1 MKTLFKQSLVI
12 FFILMLSACVTIRYS
27 KTKIVQSPPDVIHV
41 SQPTPNISP
50 DTEKWDI
57 NSPLSITTALQLA
70 LKNNPDT
77 RMALARIEQA
87 RADIRSARSAFF
99 PTIDF
104 YTEFVS
110 GETPSGYLFKTIDQR
125 KLPPNTNF
133 NNPGWFEN
141 YETGVNVN
149 YTIFSGGRHFLS
161 QKMAQK
167 SEHASHLDKTAIENQ
182 LMASV
187 VNAYYDALAAED
199 YIHIARESVASV
211 EEQLRMMQVRFEA
224 GGALQSD
231 VLSLQVRLA
240 QVKEAVVRSTNQQK
254 ISIAVLS
261 NLIAL
266 TPDHTIILKKTE
278 TQWIDV
284 PENDS
289 DGFQF
294 SIENRPEIHKVHTQI
309 SQSRLGVDAA
319 MTGYLPQVNLF
330 TRHYYDAWDMGY
342 HSKRRNWSAGAM
354 LNWNLFNGM
363 QTQAQVD
370 KASARLQEL
379 TEAYRKIIMDIRLD
393 VKNAYLNLDA
403 ANARLIVAKSSVE
416 SAQESFQ
423 QVKKQYEGGSA
434 NITRYLEAELD
445 RNRARISAT
454 AAYYDREKGY
464 SNIARAIG
472 LWSKWEPSH
481 KRTTE

>member
-1 MKTLFKQSLVI
+1 MNVSIKQSIV
-12 FFILMLSACVTIRYS
+12 FIIIAMLTSCVSIEYS
-27 KTKIVQSPPDVIHV
+27 STMLIDDPGDEVSITQSTKTAKQDW
-41 SQPTPNISP
+41 NR
-50 DTEKWDI
+50 KL
-57 NSPLSITTALQLA
+57 PLSIAKALELA
-70 LKNNPDT
+70 QKNNPET
-77 RMALARIEQA
+77 RMAKARINQA
-87 RADIRSARSAFF
+87 RADIRAANADFF
-99 PTIDF
+99 PTVGF

-149 YTIFSGGRHFLS
+149 YTLFSGGRQLLN
-161 QKMAQK
+161 QKIAQK
-167 SEHASHLDKTAIENQ
+167 GEKISRFDKSAIENQ
-182 LMASV
+182 LLSSV

-199 YIHIARESVASV
+199 YVQIAKESVTAV
-211 EEQLRMMQVRFEA
+211 EEQLRLMKVRFDA
-224 GGALQSD
+224 GGALHSD

-240 QVKEAVVRSTNQQK
+240 QAKESLVRSNNQRK
-254 ISIAVLS
+254 ISLLILA
-261 NLIAL
+261 NLIGED
-266 TPDHTIILKKTE
+266 PDTSIILKK
-278 TQWIDV
+278 IDNRLLDV
-284 PENDS
+284 PGNYF
-289 DGFQF
+289 DGFQLA
-294 SIENRPEIHKVHTQI
+294 IENRPEIQKVHTQI

-330 TRHYYDAWDMGY
+330 TKHYYDAWDMGY

-354 LNWNLFNGM
+354 MNWNIYDGM
-363 QTQAQVD
+363 RTSAQVT
-370 KASARLQEL
+370 KAEAILSEL
-379 TEAYRKIIMDIRLD
+379 TEAYRKVILDIRLD

-403 ANARLIVAKSSVE
+403 ANARLVVAESSVN

-464 SNIARAIG
+464 SSIARATG
-472 LWSKWEPSH
+472 LWKNWKNKQKE
-481 KRTTE
+481 